1 MSKYPRLICAMR
13 RGKKKKKEQGR
24 KVRNAGI
31 GTDYSIN

>member
-1 MSKYPRLICAMR
+1 MCYEKG
-13 RGKKKKKEQGR
+13 GKKKKKEQGR

>member
-1 MSKYPRLICAMR
+1 MCYEK
-13 RGKKKKKEQGR
+13 GKKKKKEQGR